1 MVRIY
6 ARLIRWA
13 FARFYRQ
20 FAWTYDAVA
29 ALVSG
34 GRWRDWALAALPH
47 LHGRVLELGCGT
59 GNIQRALNARPE
71 FPAPIGLDAS
81 PQMLALTRR
90 KIARAGLGARLARAD
105 ARTLPFSPALFDC
118 LVATFPTEYIF
129 DPAALAEARRV
140 LRPDGRLVVVLAA
153 QFADDG
159 PLQRAT
165 ALAYRITLQRSPR
178 AAAPEAPAPEAPI
191 PQGHPLERELARAG
205 FAMRSFW
212 QPAKRSRVAL
222 LVAQAI

>member
-34 GRWRDWALAALPH
+34 GRWRDWSLAALPH
-47 LHGRVLELGCGT
+47 LRGRVLELGCGT
-59 GNIQRALNARPE
+59 GNVQRALAARPE

-81 PQMLALTRR
+81 PQMLALTGR
-90 KIARAGLGARLARAD
+90 KLARAGLGARLVRAD
-105 ARTLPFSPALFDC
+105 ARALPFPPARFDC
-118 LVATFPTEYIF
+118 LVATFPSEYIL
-129 DPAALAEARRV
+129 DPATLAEARRA

-153 QFADDG
+153 QFADDS

-178 AAAPEAPAPEAPI
+178 AAAPESPEPDAPI

-205 FAMRSFW
+205 FATRSFW
-212 QPAKRSRVAL
+212 QPAERSRVAV
-222 LVAQAI
+222 LVAHPI